1 MRITDPL
8 VNQFVSNR
16 NSAAKRA
23 VYATTEKVIS
33 GKNFESVADSLIGAQ
48 RIINLENSLSDLD
61 RYQSSKTLV
70 ESDLRSA
77 DGAILSTVE
86 LLIEAKEMAVQMS
99 NEVLNAN
106 NLNAQAEAVK
116 GLRNQMTDIA
126 NTQLSDGRYLFGG
139 VAETTQPYDEVGNY
153 QGSDENRR
161 VEIAPGFRMQMTT
174 TGPEVFGEPSA
185 MSVLDNFVT
194 ALQTNDQVAIK
205 DMLTQLDD
213 AIQTMSIQH
222 TSIGGRLKNTIET
235 QDIIDDLRV
244 QFETQRSEVQ
254 DVDMARA
261 ISDMTMAETS
271 MTAVVEASK
280 RLMGATA
287 LRWLS

>member
-1 MRITDPL
+1 
-8 VNQFVSNR
+8 
-16 NSAAKRA
+16 
-23 VYATTEKVIS
+23 
-33 GKNFESVADSLIGAQ
+33 
-48 RIINLENSLSDLD
+48 
-61 RYQSSKTLV
+61 
-70 ESDLRSA
+70 
-77 DGAILSTVE
+77 
-86 LLIEAKEMAVQMS
+86 
-99 NEVLNAN
+99 
-106 NLNAQAEAVK
+106 
-116 GLRNQMTDIA
+116 
-126 NTQLSDGRYLFGG
+126 
-139 VAETTQPYDEVGNY
+139 
-153 QGSDENRR
+153 
-161 VEIAPGFRMQMTT
+161 MTT

-194 ALQTNDQVAIK
+194 ALQTNDQVTIK

-254 DVDMARA
+254 DVDMAA

-271 MTAVVEASK
+271 MTAVVEVETING
-280 RLMGATA
+280 LTA